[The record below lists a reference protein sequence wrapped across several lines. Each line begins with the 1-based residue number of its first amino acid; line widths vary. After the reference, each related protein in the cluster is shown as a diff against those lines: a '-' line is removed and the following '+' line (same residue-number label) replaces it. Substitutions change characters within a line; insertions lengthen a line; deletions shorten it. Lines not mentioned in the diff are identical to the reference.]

1 MRLLIQKVTS
11 ASVKIED
18 EVISSI
24 QKGLLIFL
32 AIHKNDTEDIISKL
46 TEKITKLRIF
56 EDENKKINHSIIDI
70 QGEILIVPQFTLY
83 GNSSKGNRP
92 SFTEAAEPKKAE
104 AYYEKFVA
112 ALKEKNI
119 PVATGK
125 FRTYMQVQL
134 INDGPV
140 TLIIDS

>member
-1 MRLLIQKVTS
+1 MRLVIQKVTS

-46 TEKITKLRIF
+46 SEKISKLRIF
-56 EDENKKINHSIIDI
+56 EDTEGKINNSIIDI
-70 QGEILIVPQFTLY
+70 QGELLIVPQFTLY
-83 GNSSKGNRP
+83 GDSSKGNRP

-125 FRTYMQVQL
+125 FRTHMQVQL

>member
-1 MRLLIQKVTS
+1 MRLVIQKVTS

-32 AIHKNDTEDIISKL
+32 AIHKNDTEDIIPKL
-46 TEKITKLRIF
+46 TDKITKLRIF

-83 GNSSKGNRP
+83 GDSSKGNRP

>member
-1 MRLLIQKVTS
+1 MRLVIQKVTS

-18 EVISSI
+18 TVISSI

-32 AIHKNDTEDIISKL
+32 AVHKNDTEDIIPKL
-46 TEKITKLRIF
+46 TDKITKLRIF
-56 EDENKKINHSIIDI
+56 EDENRKINHSIIDI

-83 GNSSKGNRP
+83 GDSRKGNRP
-92 SFTEAAEPKKAE
+92 SFTEASDPEKAE

-125 FRTYMQVQL
+125 FRTYMHVQL

-140 TLIIDS
+140 TLIIDF

>member
-1 MRLLIQKVTS
+1 MRLIIQKVTS
-11 ASVKIED
+11 ASVKIEG

-46 TEKITKLRIF
+46 TEKISKLRIF
-56 EDENKKINHSIIDI
+56 EDTEGKINNSIIDI
-70 QGEILIVPQFTLY
+70 QGELLIVPQFTLY
-83 GNSSKGNRP
+83 GDSSKGNRP

-104 AYYEKFVA
+104 VYYEKFVA

-134 INDGPV
+134 INDGPA